1 MIFRRSG
8 WDSVKMINKNNSVFQ
23 ISKILLLTVLLLLET
38 GRSSMSAKTA
48 HNKTVVSNVP
58 VKVERNL
65 QTDKNINLPTKPDA
79 ETAEQKPDA
88 KVNDTSKLVLS
99 NDDKNKDAK
108 GINKE
113 YGYRNGDKYLAKYQK
128 NSLVKQIILV
138 EQIETANSIGTL
150 FLLTKNQNGDWQ
162 ENLQCKAYLGK
173 NGIDKV
179 REGDAKTPTGDFG
192 MLMTFGA
199 KDDPGSLI
207 PYTKL
212 TDTMYLCGDQ
222 EYYNQFIDVSKIE
235 HTCSSNSEHLIRY
248 IPQYNY
254 ALFFDFN
261 KENIYGKGSAIFLHC
276 AGNNPF
282 TLGCVSVAEENMI
295 KILRTVDIN
304 SRICIY
310 AAK

>member
-1 MIFRRSG
+1 MLNRYFLKLGKTLFLAFLLFSVTGCGSINAKSAQLNPVASNMTAET
-8 WDSVKMINKNNSVFQ
+8 DSRLQEKSNNTGNESLSVTVGNNSE
-23 ISKILLLTVLLLLET
+23 KVL
-38 GRSSMSAKTA
+38 K
-48 HNKTVVSNVP
+48 
-58 VKVERNL
+58 
-65 QTDKNINLPTKPDA
+65 
-79 ETAEQKPDA
+79 
-88 KVNDTSKLVLS
+88 
-99 NDDKNKDAK
+99 
-108 GINKE
+108 KE
-113 YGYRNGDKYLAKYQK
+113 YGYRNGDKYLVQYQD

-138 EQIETANSIGTL
+138 EQTETANSIGTL

-173 NGIDKV
+173 NGIDKI

-192 MLMTFGA
+192 MLMAFGA
-199 KDDPGSLI
+199 KNDPGSLI

-212 TDTMYLCGDQ
+212 TDTMYLCGDK

-235 HTCSSNSEHLIRY
+235 HTCSNNSEHLIRY

-261 KENIYGKGSAIFLHC
+261 KENVYGKGSAIFLHC

-282 TLGCVSVAEENMI
+282 TLGCVSVSEENMI
-295 KILRTVDIN
+295 QILRTVDIN